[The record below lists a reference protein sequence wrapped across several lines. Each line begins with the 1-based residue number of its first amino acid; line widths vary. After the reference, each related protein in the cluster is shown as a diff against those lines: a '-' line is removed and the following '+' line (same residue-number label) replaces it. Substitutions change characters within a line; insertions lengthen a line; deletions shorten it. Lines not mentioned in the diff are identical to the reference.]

1 MQALVDNKNRVPGLH
16 YPCSSHPNPAIPCYI
31 YFFFFGALQIRS
43 SSTTATTTYMKS

>member
-31 YFFFFGALQIRS
+31 YFSFLEHSKYVVVVVQLLLLP
-43 SSTTATTTYMKS
+43 T